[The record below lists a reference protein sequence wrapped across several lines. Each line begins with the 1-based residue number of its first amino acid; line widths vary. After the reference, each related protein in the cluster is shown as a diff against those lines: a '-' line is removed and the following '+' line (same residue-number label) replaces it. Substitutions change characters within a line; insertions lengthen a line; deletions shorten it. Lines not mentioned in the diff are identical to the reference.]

1 MLQQVLLKIVLMEE
15 ESFKILVV
23 GAVIMGEEVLEAFLF
38 PFGLMYFLA
47 VKYHI
52 C

>member
-23 GAVIMGEEVLEAFLF
+23 GAVIMGEEDLEAFF
-38 PFGLMYFLA
+38 VPFWLDVFSS
-47 VKYHI
+47 
-52 C
+52 